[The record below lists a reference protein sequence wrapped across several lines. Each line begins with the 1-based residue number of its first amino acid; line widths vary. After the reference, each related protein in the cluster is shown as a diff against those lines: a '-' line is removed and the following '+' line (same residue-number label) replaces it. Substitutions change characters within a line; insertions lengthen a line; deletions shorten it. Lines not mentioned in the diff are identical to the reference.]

1 MNKAKVR
8 TISKGQRIESEFSK
22 REFEHRYLFVLV
34 DGQDLFSN
42 DPLQLIKV
50 EINTKLC
57 RMIPT
62 KTWEAKAAR
71 TLSLMDKLAL
81 ANPSKVLL
89 QQGLL
94 EIIEEVNQRMPDLP

>member
-1 MNKAKVR
+1 M
-8 TISKGQRIESEFSK
+8 
-22 REFEHRYLFVLV
+22 FVLV

-42 DPLQLIKV
+42 ETLKLIKV

-71 TLSLMDKLAL
+71 TLGLMDKLAL
-81 ANPSKVLL
+81 ANPSKVL
-89 QQGLL
+89 QQQALL
-94 EIIEEVNQRMPDLP
+94 EVIEEVN

>member
-1 MNKAKVR
+1 M
-8 TISKGQRIESEFSK
+8 
-22 REFEHRYLFVLV
+22 LV

-42 DPLQLIKV
+42 DLLQLIKV

-94 EIIEEVNQRMPDLP
+94 EIIEEVNQRMPDLPQTMYYAWTLQGKQLGSLVELHEQC